1 MRGIVILVISF
12 MSPFK
17 IVRKLGEV
25 FFEGD
30 IEPPSGDAAL
40 AADACNAAAD
50 HFDDPAVAEEMDRLL
65 EENPDNLDEIV
76 ENDET
81 LRNLRDSDPIAA
93 ELMRDPETF
102 KVITDGENL
111 RAMGELTEAMQA
123 DFANGLDGGGGGVD
137 AAANAMDALNTA
149 DAVGDAADA
158 ADAAGDAGDAFET
171 TDYEEP
177 ELEEEEEEEEEEGG
191 AADDA
196 EEYLQDAELEDD
208 DMKKTGRKG
217 QRGKGK
223 NQRNRGGQ
231 AAQGAKGILGA
242 GISAVAG
249 GFLGDAMGD
258 MMDFGGGEDLA
269 GVAGEDMGGLEDV
282 AADAVSDQ
290 SFALFVSPKFSVLI
304 VCISSLSLSLSL
316 SPCSFSNRNS
326 SMQQM
331 SPKPPRMPA
340 RVVSPPKNL
349 WSWVPLVE
357 RLWPPVLL
365 GEPTPCHE
373 MAKRRTAKRAA
384 KAKQTVNKTA
394 MPVMRRT
401 KMKRTRRKK
410 ECSANSRVALEIL
423 PHLSPILPR
432 KPSSRLSSV
441 MTWVTRCSRQR
452 TASRRPKKSLQATV
466 KRRATTI
473 PVETMQRTVE
483 AVSSSDKVVNVAP
496 TVSATKEM
504 IGMTM
509 TIGTTIDRKS
519 GDEGYDRLYNSLY
532 F

>member
-177 ELEEEEEEEEEEGG
+177 ELEEEEEEEEGG

-196 EEYLQDAELEDD
+196 QEYLQDAELEDD

-231 AAQGAKGILGA
+231 AAQGAKDILGA

-304 VCISSLSLSLSL
+304 V
-316 SPCSFSNRNS
+316 
-326 SMQQM
+326 
-331 SPKPPRMPA
+331 
-340 RVVSPPKNL
+340 
-349 WSWVPLVE
+349 
-357 RLWPPVLL
+357 
-365 GEPTPCHE
+365 
-373 MAKRRTAKRAA
+373 
-384 KAKQTVNKTA
+384 
-394 MPVMRRT
+394 
-401 KMKRTRRKK
+401 
-410 ECSANSRVALEIL
+410 
-423 PHLSPILPR
+423 
-432 KPSSRLSSV
+432 
-441 MTWVTRCSRQR
+441 
-452 TASRRPKKSLQATV
+452 
-466 KRRATTI
+466 
-473 PVETMQRTVE
+473 
-483 AVSSSDKVVNVAP
+483 
-496 TVSATKEM
+496 
-504 IGMTM
+504 
-509 TIGTTIDRKS
+509 
-519 GDEGYDRLYNSLY
+519 
-532 F
+532 